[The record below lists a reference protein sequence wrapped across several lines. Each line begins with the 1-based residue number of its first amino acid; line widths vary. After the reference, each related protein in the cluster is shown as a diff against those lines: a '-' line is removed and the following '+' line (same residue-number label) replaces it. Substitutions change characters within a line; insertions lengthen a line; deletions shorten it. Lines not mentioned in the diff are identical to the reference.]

1 MAANPITLQLRY
13 LQTVLEM
20 SSERTSTIVLPL
32 PVDLFKPFLEA
43 GRGGGGTST

>member
-1 MAANPITLQLRY
+1 
-13 LQTVLEM
+13 M

-43 GRGGGGTST
+43 GRRDGGGGDST